1 MRCRQRWWI
10 TEGFVLNSLDDGL
23 RTNLGTSAREVIF
36 FCKIANLP
44 DLSVGALTAP
54 TAFSEK
60 STLKHYCLVRHSPV
74 FITGLFPGG
83 FDPSYL
89 SFTNVCPA
97 MVVCCF
103 SSRVIWPVSCTLRVV
118 TASSC
123 SSGMLCVS
131 ASLVTRSCFLEC
143 DGCGIWRIIIVTLL
157 CFPRWAVRCS
167 SSCLSVCASLSTSAL
182 CYPGRP
188 QIVFELSF
196 RRLE

>member
-1 MRCRQRWWI
+1 M
-10 TEGFVLNSLDDGL
+10 TTASEP
-23 RTNLGTSAREVIF
+23 TSALLHVRSSF
-36 FCKIANLP
+36 
-44 DLSVGALTAP
+44 SVRLRICQTSRLVRSQPP

-89 SFTNVCPA
+89 SFTNVCLA

-103 SSRVIWPVSCTLRVV
+103 SSRVVWPVSCTLRVV

-131 ASLVTRSCFLEC
+131 LRPWLHVPVFCNAMGVASGE
-143 DGCGIWRIIIVTLL
+143 LL
-157 CFPRWAVRCS
+157 S
-167 SSCLSVCASLSTSAL
+167 SLSFVSHD
-182 CYPGRP
+182 G
-188 QIVFELSF
+188 LSGAAP
-196 RRLE
+196 LV